1 MIANSKR
8 GARVLLIGIAYAGF
22 VALGLSGGLMGVAW
36 PSVRESFGISLD
48 AIGLLLITSNI
59 GYLLSSFV
67 SGPLISR
74 IGGGFFLMRSSVM
87 AGTGLMGESLSP
99 AWGTMVLLGLVT
111 GLGGGA
117 IDAGTN
123 TYFATN
129 HSAVLMNW
137 LHACFGLGATLG
149 PIIMTAVLTRGHSW
163 RWGYVMAAASQ
174 IVLALCFGFT
184 RTWWRL
190 GESESSPESPDLPAG
205 QASTSDTLRM
215 PTMWFGIALFFM
227 FTGIEATAGQWPYSL
242 FTEVRSVAPTVA
254 GLWVS
259 IYWGSLTLGRVLFGI
274 VADHFEVTSL
284 LRACMLGV
292 VLGAAGMWWNP
303 IDRVSFLGLA
313 LMGFCLAPLFPMVT
327 LRTPQRVGAAHA
339 ANAIGF
345 QVAAAGLG
353 FATLPGL
360 AGVGAENLG
369 LEIVGPFLLGL
380 SIVMFV
386 LHEMTVRR

>member
-8 GARVLLIGIAYAGF
+8 GAHALLIGIAYTGF
-22 VALGLSGGLMGVAW
+22 IALGLSGGLMGVAW

-74 IGGGFFLMRSSVM
+74 IGVGHFLMLSGVM
-87 AGTGLMGESLSP
+87 AGVGLIGYSLSP
-99 AWGTMVLLGLVT
+99 AWWIMVLLGLVT
-111 GLGGGA
+111 GMGGGA
-117 IDAGTN
+117 VDAGTN

-149 PIIMTAVLTRGHSW
+149 PVIMTAVLTRGHSW
-163 RWGYVMAAASQ
+163 RWGYAIAAALQ

-184 RTWWRL
+184 RTRWRL
-190 GESESSPESPDLPAG
+190 GEPKSSPPSPDSPADKV
-205 QASTSDTLRM
+205 STGDTLRM

-242 FTEVRSVAPTVA
+242 FTEARSVAPTVA

-259 IYWGSLTLGRVLFGI
+259 IYWGSLTLGRVVFGI
-274 VADHFEVTSL
+274 VADHLEVTSL
-284 LRACMLGV
+284 LRTCMLGV
-292 VLGAAGMWWNP
+292 VLGAAGIWWNP
-303 IDRVSFLGLA
+303 IDGVSFLGLA

-327 LRTPQRVGAAHA
+327 LRTPQRVGTAHA

-360 AGVGAENLG
+360 AGVWAESLG
-369 LEIVGPFLLGL
+369 LEIVGPFLLAL

-386 LHEMTVRR
+386 MHEIIARR